1 MHKYFFI
8 LAPGPPSG
16 IKLTAEAMSTMVTS
30 VKTWKYTATWNV
42 SKNLTLMEN
51 LCTHFGHY

>member
-16 IKLTAEAMSTMVTS
+16 INLTAEAMSTVVAS
-30 VKTWKYTATWNV
+30 VKKWRYTATWNV
-42 SKNLTLMEN
+42 SKI
-51 LCTHFGHY
+51 